1 MNNSNFNHGKSKKET
16 VGNNIEV
23 RAISLG
29 SNNGEPLMTHP
40 DQNGPTLT

>member
-1 MNNSNFNHGKSKKET
+1 MNTSNFNHGKSKKET
-16 VGNNIEV
+16 VGNIEV

-40 DQNGPTLT
+40 DQNGPILT